1 MWHPLVRC
9 RAAEHVYT
17 PGKPCCACA
26 DSMHCCSCRVPAA
39 GVPALLQLPCAHSR
53 CPSGADGGSESLMLW
68 GQPRRGAVW
77 WDEGQ
82 GEEDGSRA
90 RRVRGGAEKL
100 NSLPLVTAV
109 IWSREP

>member
-1 MWHPLVRC
+1 MAPTGEMQSS
-9 RAAEHVYT
+9 RACLYPWEALLCLRRLH
-17 PGKPCCACA
+17 
-26 DSMHCCSCRVPAA
+26 
-39 GVPALLQLPCAHSR
+39 ALLQLPCARSR

-90 RRVRGGAEKL
+90 RRVRGGADKL